1 MEKKVFFK
9 SGDLKLEGLID
20 KAESDTGV
28 VITHPHPLYGGNMQN
43 YVVQSIKK
51 VYREKEYTTFLFN
64 FRGVGASQGH
74 YDNDQGEQE
83 DLRAA
88 LSFIVS
94 TGIKHIELAGYSYGA
109 WINSLLACKDAS
121 IKNIV
126 LVSPPVAFINFKPVT
141 SIPGLKLVIT
151 GTLDDYAPPDLLE
164 KTLPLWN
171 PKAAIKIIN
180 GADHFYGG
188 YTNNLESVLH
198 TFINSRSSVHRS

>member
-9 SGDLKLEGLID
+9 SGDLSLEGLVD
-20 KAESDTGV
+20 KAASDKGV
-28 VITHPHPLYGGNMQN
+28 IITHPHPLYGGDMQN

-51 VYREKEYTTFLFN
+51 VYREKEYTTFRFN
-64 FRGVGASQGH
+64 FRGAGASQGN

-109 WINSLLACKDAS
+109 WINSLVACKDAS
-121 IKNIV
+121 IKNIL
-126 LVSPPVAFINFKPVT
+126 LVSPPVAFIDFTPVT

-171 PKAAIKIIN
+171 PKATIEIIS

-188 YTNNLESVLH
+188 YTKKLESVLKKR
-198 TFINSRSSVHRS
+198 I

>member
-9 SGDLKLEGLID
+9 SDDFSLEGLID
-20 KAESDTGV
+20 RAESDKGV
-28 VITHPHPLYGGNMQN
+28 VITHPHPLYGGDMQN

-51 VYREKEYTTFLFN
+51 VYREKGYTTFRFN
-64 FRGVGASQGH
+64 FRGVGASQGN
-74 YDNDQGEQE
+74 YDNDQGEQK

-88 LSFIVS
+88 LLFIAS
-94 TGIKHIELAGYSYGA
+94 TGINHVELAGYSYGA
-109 WINSLLACKDAS
+109 WINSLVACNDAS

-126 LVSPPVAFINFKPVT
+126 LVSPPVAFIDFKPVT

-164 KTLPLWN
+164 KTVKLWN
-171 PKAAIKIIN
+171 PKATIEIIN

-188 YTNNLESVLH
+188 YTKKLESVL
-198 TFINSRSSVHRS
+198 RKRV